1 MNMIKRLLAVAVLLT
16 MVLCLVACGGG
27 EESKVPTGSTPVVTN
42 PTTTTTTTPTTPT
55 TVPSQPEEYT
65 YRIRVVDE
73 KGEPIEGAFVIFCL
87 DQCSFYETNADG
99 WALINADVTD
109 GYKAHIIS
117 LPEGYENYTFIEE
130 YILFAPGQTE
140 MVLSARPAE

>member
-1 MNMIKRLLAVAVLLT
+1 MNMTKRLLAVTVLLT

-27 EESKVPTGSTPVVTN
+27 EETKTPTGPT
-42 PTTTTTTTPTTPT
+42 PTTTVPT
-55 TVPSQPEEYT
+55 TVPTTAPTTVPTQPDEEYT

-99 WALINADVTD
+99 WALINAEVTD
-109 GYKAHIIS
+109 GYMAHIMS

-130 YILFAPGQTE
+130 YIYFAPGQTE

>member
-1 MNMIKRLLAVAVLLT
+1 MNMTKRLLAVTVLLT

-27 EESKVPTGSTPVVTN
+27 EETKTPTGSTP
-42 PTTTTTTTPTTPT
+42 TTTVPT
-55 TVPSQPEEYT
+55 TVPTTAPTTVPTQPDEEYT

-99 WALINADVTD
+99 WALINAEVTD
-109 GYKAHIIS
+109 GYMAHIMS
-117 LPEGYENYTFIEE
+117 LPEGYENYTFIED
-130 YILFAPGQTE
+130 YIYFAPGQTE

>member
-1 MNMIKRLLAVAVLLT
+1 MNMIKRLLAVTLLLT

-27 EESKVPTGSTPVVTN
+27 EETKVPTGSTPAATI
-42 PTTTTTTTPTTPT
+42 PTTTTTTTPTTVPT
-55 TVPSQPEEYT
+55 QPEEYT

-73 KGEPIEGAFVIFCL
+73 NGEPIKGAFVIFCL

-99 WALINADVTD
+99 WALINAEVTD
-109 GYKAHIIS
+109 GYMAHIIS
-117 LPEGYENYTFIEE
+117 LPEGYENYTFIED
-130 YILFAPGQTE
+130 YIYFAPGQTE